1 MRKKYNKKLS
11 KSFLTVYDIEVKGL
25 IKAYSKKRVLDGISF
40 TVVKGSITG
49 FIGPNGA
56 GKTTTIKILSGLLRR
71 DGGEV
76 YVLGEDPWDN
86 PRLKERVSVIFT
98 KLPYPVNDTV
108 EEYLNDLNS
117 VFRGDVRKL
126 VKDFNLKEHLKK
138 RIGQLSS
145 GQAQKIQ
152 LIASL
157 LKNPELIIADE
168 PTANLDPKARIEFYD
183 LVKRLNKEFNAT
195 FFISSHIL
203 TELER
208 VIDHVIFISNGRV
221 IAEGELGKIEAMADS
236 DEIVILTNDKERALE
251 VLKEFNPIADGQYI
265 RVKGKM
271 RVILDLLDDN
281 GVEVLSVRKVSLEDV
296 FKKFTNI

>member
-1 MRKKYNKKLS
+1 MRKKYNKKLL
-11 KSFLTVYDIEVKGL
+11 KSFFTVYDIEVKGL

-126 VKDFNLKEHLKK
+126 VKDFNLTEHLKK

-236 DEIVILTNDKERALE
+236 DEVVILTNDKERALE
-251 VLKEFNPIADGQYI
+251 VLKELNPIADGQYI

>member
-1 MRKKYNKKLS
+1 MRKKYNKKLL
-11 KSFLTVYDIEVKGL
+11 KSFFTVYDIEVKGL

-126 VKDFNLKEHLKK
+126 VKDFNLTEHLKK

-183 LVKRLNKEFNAT
+183 LVKRLNKEFSAT

-236 DEIVILTNDKERALE
+236 DEVVILTNDKERALE
-251 VLKEFNPIADGQYI
+251 VLKELNPIADGQYI